1 MVHSSQEVKRLVRN
15 QNTLE
20 LYPENQ
26 IVIETQDDAVC
37 DVCGEEFEHPL
48 MAELI
53 SGDDAEEYYACP
65 RCLSKVGEVE
75 HQEKIEIE
83 EIGELNIVEET
94 TELNEI
100 EHQEKIEIEEI
111 GELNIVEETTEL
123 NEIDSGIGEKGA
135 EGVLEM
141 LQENEPAKLEDT
153 AACPHY
159 LGYLK
164 KRPKNSPI
172 PENCFTCMKMIDCTR

>member
-100 EHQEKIEIEEI
+100 
-111 GELNIVEETTEL
+111 
-123 NEIDSGIGEKGA
+123 DSGIGEKGA